1 MITRRP
7 DLPPI
12 TRRLNAQLRELD
24 LNAVDPASAA
34 AISELSSVVLNV
46 TAELENDLI
55 ISRGRPDRP
64 TLTHPAS

>member
-24 LNAVDPASAA
+24 LNALDPESAA

-55 ISRGRPDRP
+55 ISRGRTDRP
-64 TLTHPAS
+64 TLTRPAS